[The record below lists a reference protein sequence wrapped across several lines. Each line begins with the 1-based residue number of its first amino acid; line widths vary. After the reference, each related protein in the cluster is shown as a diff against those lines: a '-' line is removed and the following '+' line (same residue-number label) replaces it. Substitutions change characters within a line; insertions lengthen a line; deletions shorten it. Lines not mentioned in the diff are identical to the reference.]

1 MKKIIILLSL
11 ALIATACKHKEP
23 KDISAIAKNAAEQRI
38 SELFGEGTV
47 PISEIVLSNDSLCVL
62 KIKCTKPDGG
72 IHVDEF
78 IYFDNGKRCQ
88 SLLTSDK
95 LKDRDKSYTF
105 SVVQMGEELLSMGN
119 IAADRESAIAL
130 ACKMLLE
137 E

>member
-1 MKKIIILLSL
+1 MKKIILLLTL
-11 ALIATACKHKEP
+11 ALIATACKQKET
-23 KDISAIAKNAAEQRI
+23 KNISAIAKTAAEQRI
-38 SELFGEGTV
+38 AAIYGQETV
-47 PISEIVLSNDSLCVL
+47 PVGEIVLSNDSLCVIKL
-62 KIKCTKPDGG
+62 KCTKPDGG

-78 IYFDNGKRCQ
+78 IYFDNGVKCQ

-105 SVVQMGEELLSMGN
+105 SVVKMGEDMLTMGN

>member
-1 MKKIIILLSL
+1 MKKIILLLTL
-11 ALIATACKHKEP
+11 ALIATACKQKET
-23 KDISAIAKNAAEQRI
+23 KNISAIAKTAAEQRI
-38 SELFGEGTV
+38 AAIYGQETV
-47 PISEIVLSNDSLCVL
+47 PVGEIVLSNDSLCVIKL
-62 KIKCTKPDGG
+62 KCTKPDGG

-105 SVVQMGEELLSMGN
+105 SVVKMGEDMLTMGN
-119 IAADRESAIAL
+119 IAGDRESAIAL